1 MWAACYT
8 TPSIESFSQT
18 SEQVSFG
25 LCVWEGSALTDSTT
39 SDWSDRS
46 IDRSLAPFTHSL
58 TGHSLTTS
66 HSFPPTHSHSVT
78 ARHRANASRAAPSTC
93 APLTDYS
100 ALSAGEWRETPFND
114 RSLTR
119 SPSVS
124 QSARQSVTRSHSQSV
139 SHRVTAAAV
148 SFNTWGW
155 LAGAG
160 GVRYSLTHCPSFLD
174 LTCDL

>member
-124 QSARQSVTRSHSQSV
+124 QSARQSVSHSQSL
-139 SHRVTAAAV
+139 AV
-148 SFNTWGW
+148 SQVQSHSRRRFVQHVG
-155 LAGAG
+155 LAGWCGRGAL
-160 GVRYSLTHCPSFLD
+160 LTHSLSFLP
-174 LTCDL
+174 